1 MPKFIIWTRS
11 RDDWPSDEMLF
22 PPTSGLS
29 LLHLPCI
36 TTRPLPLAVTGTAA
50 GRFAVLFF
58 TSVRAIRMSL
68 ADPGLAAIVR
78 SAPLVLT
85 FGERCARELA
95 HGGVACER
103 PAVESA
109 RELVRHFAQKI
120 APTLPAGAQL
130 AAIGPLHPA
139 YNAKPAIS
147 SLGFGY
153 TYLAIYETVPA
164 LELKDDER
172 SALSHSLD

>member
-109 RELVRHFAQKI
+109 RELVRQLCPQARS
-120 APTLPAGAQL
+120 LPRLVPCILPIMQSRPFHHWGL
-130 AAIGPLHPA
+130 VILILPFM
-139 YNAKPAIS
+139 KP
-147 SLGFGY
+147 F
-153 TYLAIYETVPA
+153 P
-164 LELKDDER
+164 
-172 SALSHSLD
+172 HWN